1 MRKRLWVILGIIVGI
16 AVISVMAYC
25 VFSIGKIDVNT
36 TVDIAVLSQEEKNEI
51 IALSGIKKG
60 KNIFAIDEDIAIEN
74 IEKSLPT
81 LKVISIER
89 TFPNGVYIYVTK
101 RTPVFYL
108 ALSGGEYAILDR
120 ELKIISIQNSY
131 DAQLTQLVGVKAENI
146 EVGNILPNSQIL
158 AKIIKG
164 AEQSKGRF
172 VNARFCAFYR
182 KVEVDSSYVYLTSNT
197 GVIFQLPISS
207 NIDMSVIGSYG
218 YYIGDENGFEGLSE
232 KGKSEGYVYLDKHG
246 WSWKENL

>member
-1 MRKRLWVILGIIVGI
+1 MRKRLWLILGIIVGI

-25 VFSIGKIDVNT
+25 VFSIGKVDVNT
-36 TVDIAVLSQEEKNEI
+36 TIDIAVLSQEEKDEI

-101 RTPVFYL
+101 RTPVFYM
-108 ALSGGEYAILDR
+108 ALSAGEYAILDR

-131 DAQLTQLVGVKAENI
+131 DAQLTQLVGVNAEI
-146 EVGNILPNSQIL
+146 
-158 AKIIKG
+158 
-164 AEQSKGRF
+164 GRAH
-172 VNARFCAFYR
+172 V
-182 KVEVDSSYVYLTSNT
+182 
-197 GVIFQLPISS
+197 
-207 NIDMSVIGSYG
+207 
-218 YYIGDENGFEGLSE
+218 
-232 KGKSEGYVYLDKHG
+232 
-246 WSWKENL
+246 

>member
-36 TVDIAVLSQEEKNEI
+36 TVDIAVLSQEEKDEI

-89 TFPNGVYIYVTK
+89 TFPNGVYI
-101 RTPVFYL
+101 
-108 ALSGGEYAILDR
+108 
-120 ELKIISIQNSY
+120 
-131 DAQLTQLVGVKAENI
+131 
-146 EVGNILPNSQIL
+146 
-158 AKIIKG
+158 
-164 AEQSKGRF
+164 
-172 VNARFCAFYR
+172 
-182 KVEVDSSYVYLTSNT
+182 
-197 GVIFQLPISS
+197 
-207 NIDMSVIGSYG
+207 
-218 YYIGDENGFEGLSE
+218 
-232 KGKSEGYVYLDKHG
+232 
-246 WSWKENL
+246 

>member
-1 MRKRLWVILGIIVGI
+1 MRKRLWLILGIIVGI

-25 VFSIGKIDVNT
+25 VFSIGKVDVNT
-36 TVDIAVLSQEEKNEI
+36 TIDIAVLSQEEKDEI

-101 RTPVFYL
+101 RTPVFYM
-108 ALSGGEYAILDR
+108 ALSAGEYAILDR

-131 DAQLTQLVGVKAENI
+131 DAQLTQLVGVNAENVEI
-146 EVGNILPNSQIL
+146 GSILPNSQIL
-158 AKIIKG
+158 AKLIKG
-164 AEQSKGRF
+164 AELCSF
-172 VNARFCAFYR
+172 INARFSAFYR
-182 KVEVDSSYVYLTSNT
+182 KVEVDNSYIYLTSNT

-207 NIDMSVIGSYG
+207 NIDESVIGSYG
-218 YYIGDENGFEGLSE
+218 YYIGTNEFEGASE
-232 KGKSEGYVYLDKHG
+232 KGKSEGYIYLDKHG
-246 WSWKENL
+246 WYWKATL